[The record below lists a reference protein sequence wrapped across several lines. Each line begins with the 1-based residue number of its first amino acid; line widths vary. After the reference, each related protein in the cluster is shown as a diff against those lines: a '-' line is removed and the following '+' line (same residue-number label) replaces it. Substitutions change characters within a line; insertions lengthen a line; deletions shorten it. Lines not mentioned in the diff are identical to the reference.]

1 MIKDYWIEAIQ
12 NIKEFESIGVVEDG
26 EIKKVNDELSNIIND
41 QFIQTATEEGIAR
54 REKILNLIP
63 FADDTLESRRFR
75 VLSKWGDGLPY
86 TYRSMIERLTQLCG
100 EDGFSVQLNSNE
112 YTMFVRVELTVKR
125 MEDEARNLLRKMAP
139 ANLLITVE
147 LRYNQHKKLKR
158 YTHRQ
163 LKEMRHREMREEVL
177 K

>member
-12 NIKEFESIGVVEDG
+12 NIKEFESISVIEDD
-26 EIKKVNDELSNIIND
+26 EIKKVNDELSNLIND
-41 QFIQTATEEGIAR
+41 QFIQTATVKGIAR
-54 REKILNLIP
+54 REKILSLTP

-86 TYRSMIERLTQLCG
+86 TYISMIERLTQLCG
-100 EDGFSVQLNSNE
+100 KDGFTVNLNSNE
-112 YTMFVRVELTVKR
+112 YTMLVRVELTVKR

-139 ANLLITVE
+139 ANLLVTVE
-147 LRYNQHKKLKR
+147 LRYNQHRTLKK

-163 LKEMRHREMREEVL
+163 LKQMRHREIREEVL